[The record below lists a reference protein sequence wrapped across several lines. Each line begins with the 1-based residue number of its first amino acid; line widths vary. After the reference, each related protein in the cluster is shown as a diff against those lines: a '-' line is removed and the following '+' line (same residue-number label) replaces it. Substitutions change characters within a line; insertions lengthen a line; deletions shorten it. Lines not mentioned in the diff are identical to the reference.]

1 MGLNIPDQRL
11 IAAIQCGLPLV
22 SRPFAEIGA
31 SIGLSEDEVIE
42 RIQALLAD
50 GTIKRL
56 GVVVRHH
63 ELGYRANAMTVWS
76 IPNDQIDEIG
86 QRIGAVD
93 FVTLCYRRPRR
104 LPDWPYNLFAMIH
117 GQDRDA
123 VLHNIKHLINR
134 CGLEDIQHEV
144 LFSRRRF
151 KQCGARYV
159 ATNQTGYRAD
169 DTILQRKSMP

>member
-1 MGLNIPDQRL
+1 MGLNISDQRL

-31 SIGLSEDEVIE
+31 SIGLSEGEVIE

-63 ELGYRANAMTVWS
+63 ELGYRANAMTVWN
-76 IPNDQIDEIG
+76 IPDDQVDEIG

-123 VLHNIKHLINR
+123 VLRNIEHLIDR

-159 ATNQTGYRAD
+159 ITDQTERRAD
-169 DTILQRKSMP
+169 DTVLQRKSMP

>member
-1 MGLNIPDQRL
+1 MGLNLPDQRL

-22 SRPFAEIGA
+22 SHPFAEIGA

-42 RIQALLAD
+42 RIQSLLAD

-63 ELGYRANAMTVWS
+63 ELGYRANAMTVWN
-76 IPNDQIDEIG
+76 IPDDQVDEIG
-86 QRIGAVD
+86 QRIGGVD

-117 GQDRDA
+117 GQNRDA
-123 VLHNIKHLINR
+123 VLNNVRRLIDR
-134 CGLEDIQHEV
+134 CGLKDIQHEV

-151 KQCGARYV
+151 KQCGARYIDSRLDEPV
-159 ATNQTGYRAD
+159 RDEIRQQGGGR
-169 DTILQRKSMP
+169 P

>member
-1 MGLNIPDQRL
+1 MGLNISDQRL

-63 ELGYRANAMTVWS
+63 ELGYRANAMTVWN
-76 IPNDQIDEIG
+76 IPDDQIDEIG

-123 VLHNIKHLINR
+123 VLRNIEHLIDR
-134 CGLEDIQHEV
+134 CGLEDIQHDV

-159 ATNQTGYRAD
+159 TTDQTEHRANN
-169 DTILQRKSMP
+169 TVLQKKSMP